1 MALAVIGI
9 VGLQVQQTRQTMDL
23 NEQQFNV
30 TVKQALNKVVDR
42 LFSESVKTV
51 YIRTTR
57 NRDLADPEGNFLVEF
72 GDEQE
77 EPGIELAR
85 NNEIPR
91 PNALRKLR
99 TRDSISIVTEQVEL
113 IPEDSALQMQGSQ
126 SFVFISTDTGQI
138 DMQIEMPANPR
149 MMEIISATLHGVQSS
164 PIPLRDRVDSLQLDT
179 VLKQT
184 LALHGIDQRVEFL
197 VEAPTRKE
205 ILYLS
210 ADLSLNDFMNSPYMV
225 PMFPFEQQRE
235 QIFLHVLFPN
245 ETLNAFSKIQA
256 QALASLL
263 FAAIIL
269 LCFWVSVRTIFRQKQ
284 LSEMKND
291 FINNMTHE
299 LKTPIATI
307 SLAADALNN
316 PKVRSSEESI
326 SRYTGIIKEE
336 NGRMNRQ
343 VERVLQAAKF
353 EKQEMHLRKEDL
365 NIHELIGS
373 AVEHTKLQVI
383 GRQGKLDMDL
393 SAEYHNIYADKVH
406 LSNIFYNLLDN
417 ANKYSPEA
425 PQIEVKTENKDG
437 NLWIHVKDQGLGISK
452 ADLQQIFT
460 RFYRVSTG
468 NLHDVKGFGLGLS
481 YVKDIIEAHGGKIS
495 VQSVLG
501 KGSTFS
507 ISLPLE
513 SRI

>member
-1 MALAVIGI
+1 MALAVLGI
-9 VGLQVQQTRQTMDL
+9 VGLQVQQTRQTMEL

-51 YIRTTR
+51 FIRTTR
-57 NRDLADPEGNFLVEF
+57 NRDIADAEGNFISDF
-72 GDEQE
+72 GGTAQ

-85 NNEIPR
+85 SNEVPT

-99 TRDSISIVTEQVEL
+99 TRDSISIVTEQVEM
-113 IPEDSALQMQGSQ
+113 IPEDSAFQIQGLQSL
-126 SFVFISTDTGQI
+126 VFISTDTAQI
-138 DMQIEMPANPR
+138 DMKLDISANPR
-149 MMEIISATLHGVQSS
+149 MVDIINATLQGVQAS
-164 PIPLRDRVDSLQLDT
+164 PIPIRERLDPLQLDS

-184 LALHGIDQRVEFL
+184 LGLHGVDQRVEFL
-197 VEAPTRKE
+197 VEIPRNRE
-205 ILYLS
+205 ILYQS
-210 ADLSLNDFMNSPYMV
+210 ADLSLNDFMNSEYKV
-225 PMFPFEQQRE
+225 PLFPFEQRRE
-235 QIFLHVLFPN
+235 EIMLHVLFPN
-245 ETLNAFSKIQA
+245 ESLNAFSKIQV
-256 QALASLL
+256 QAFASLI

-269 LCFWVSVRTIFRQKQ
+269 LCFWASVRTIFRQKQ

-353 EKQEMHLRKEDL
+353 EKQEMHLRKEEL

-383 GRQGKLDMDL
+383 GREGKLEMDL
-393 SAEYHNIYADKVH
+393 SAESYNIYADKVH

-417 ANKYSPEA
+417 ANKYSPET
-425 PQIEVKTENKDG
+425 PQILVKTENKDG
-437 NLWIHVKDQGLGISK
+437 RLWVHVKDHGLGISK

-481 YVKDIIEAHGGKIS
+481 YVKDIIEAHGGEIS

-513 SRI
+513 SKI